1 MTATG
6 TAKVFEGA
14 EHKFSTT
21 QFNLPKSLSKKIKAF
36 AGAIPDEDLADDGRE
51 VEPHITVRYGLH
63 TGNAEDVQRVLA
75 GQEPVVVTLGKT
87 SLFESDE
94 YDVVKVS
101 VEGAGL
107 VALNELLG
115 SNLENTQTHSGYQ
128 PHATIAYVKSGVGSK
143 YADDNFLEGE
153 QVTIDHVV
161 FSDQDDKQVKIMLQA
176 QKEMSQ
182 PGPGAVH
189 VPAPMGGDK
198 KTAKKKTP
206 NAHFMQRMM
215 VSMMERYSEEE
226 IAAFKK
232 TAAAHAGGMTKAE
245 RAKLATMNDE
255 LYKESPPAECDE
267 DDPDDDTETGKMAKA
282 ASCKTMSEGNEFGES
297 LTAMLREIERAFRA
311 WAQIPNVKPGEWPDC
326 KYWCREVFPD
336 YMIAEDC
343 KTGELC
349 KIPFQENAADGY
361 DFGMPVKVEISY
373 VTASEVGDLCAEGN
387 GWRLFVEHDFAE
399 APEWMPL
406 LPKPGKY
413 KHPKYGDI
421 KLTAARNA
429 NFADGVNKKIYQSSL
444 PINTEHAP
452 SNEGAFGWIEEARQ
466 NDDGSVDARV
476 SWTDLGKE
484 AIEKDRFRFISPEWA
499 DECESPDGKKLTDVI
514 RGAAMTVRP
523 FFKDKHLRP
532 LVASE
537 RGLEML
543 DHALPA
549 SDEPQLFFFTA
560 LLPSEPASQPGIQ
573 TYKEPTPMAEKE
585 KIETPPEAP
594 VEKPV
599 IKAAEPAV
607 DAQKF
612 AELETKLLALEAEN
626 TANKQ
631 AAEIQAAEV
640 KKLSEANA
648 KLTDEAETLKFT
660 EEVEGKSKGNK
671 HAYVGEFAKH
681 VAHMKSLAKAF
692 GEDSEEIKFYMETQR
707 QSAAL
712 AESSLL
718 FAEKGRGG
726 AGGDGTPWGK
736 IVGLAKAKMESDKA
750 LTEPMAISL
759 ILKEQPQL
767 YAEYQAAE
775 GN

>member
-1 MTATG
+1 MT
-6 TAKVFEGA
+6 VFEGA
-14 EHKFSTT
+14 EHKFSST
-21 QFNLPKSLSKKIKAF
+21 QFNLPKALAKKIKAV
-36 AGAIPDEDLADDGRE
+36 AAVIPDEDLADDGRE
-51 VEPHITVRYGLH
+51 TNPHITVRYGLH
-63 TGNAEDVQRVLA
+63 TGNAEDVRKVLA
-75 GQEPVVVTLGKT
+75 GQEPVVVTLSKT

-94 YDVVKVS
+94 YDVVKVD

-115 SNLENTQTHSGYQ
+115 SNLENTQTHSGYS
-128 PHATIAYVKSGVGSK
+128 PHVTIAYVKPGTGSK
-143 YADDNFLEGE
+143 YADDDSLEGE
-153 QVTIDHVV
+153 RVTIDHVV

-176 QKEMSQ
+176 QKETSE
-182 PGPGAVH
+182 PGPANVH
-189 VPAPMGGDK
+189 VPTAMGGDK
-198 KTAKKKTP
+198 KTTKKKTP
-206 NAHFMQRMM
+206 NSHFMQRMM
-215 VSMMERYSEEE
+215 VSMMERYTEEE
-226 IAAFKK
+226 VAAMKK

-245 RAKLATMNDE
+245 KAKLAAMQDE
-255 LYKESPPAECDE
+255 LYKESASEA
-267 DDPDDDTETGKMAKA
+267 DPETDDDLDDNLEPGKKA
-282 ASCKTMSEGNEFGES
+282 ACKTMAEDDDEEAAES
-297 LTAMLREIERAFRA
+297 LTAKLNKISTDFRE
-311 WAQIPNVKPGEWPDC
+311 WARIPNRKPDQWPDC
-326 KYWCREVFPD
+326 KYWMREVFAT
-336 YMIAEDC
+336 YVIAEDC
-343 KTGELC
+343 ATTDLC
-349 KIPFQENAADGY
+349 KIPFMENTTGGY
-361 DFGMPVKVEISY
+361 DFGMPVKVNVKY
-373 VTASEVGDLCAEGN
+373 VTASEVADLCADGN

-413 KHPKYGDI
+413 KHPKYGEI
-421 KLTAARNA
+421 KLTKARNA

-466 NDDGSVDARV
+466 NDDGSIDARV
-476 SWTDLGKE
+476 SWTDLGKD

-537 RGLEML
+537 RGLETL

-549 SDEPQLFFFTA
+549 SDQPQLFFFTA

-585 KIETPPEAP
+585 KIETPEVP
-594 VEKPV
+594 VEKPAATIV
-599 IKAAEPAV
+599 KAAETPAV
-607 DAQKF
+607 DALKF
-612 AELETKLLALEAEN
+612 AELETKLQALEAEN
-626 TANKQ
+626 MANKQ
-631 AAEIQAAEV
+631 AAEIQASEV

-660 EEVEGKSKGNK
+660 EEVEGKSKANK

-692 GEDSEEIKFYMETQR
+692 GEESEEIKFYMETQR

-736 IVGLAKAKMESDKA
+736 IVGVAKSKMETDKTLSEA
-750 LTEPMAISL
+750 QAISL
-759 ILKEQPQL
+759 VLREQPEL
-767 YAEYQAAE
+767 YAEYQASE